1 MNRRRVAANSTLM
14 LRSYSTG
21 SGNDQESI
29 VIKKLKDLQERSRLN
44 PDSVIDRDLYKILCM
59 RETLEMAY
67 QSLKSKPGQMTPGG
81 FGVNPETL
89 DGMSSIVIDTIVEKL
104 KSETFQFQPGRRV
117 QIPKAS
123 GDGTRPLTIAS
134 PRDKLVQEAM
144 RMVLEAV
151 YEPTFADNSHGFRP
165 GRSCHSAL
173 KMVKHQFQPVN

>member
-1 MNRRRVAANSTLM
+1 VNRRRVAANSTLM

-21 SGNDQESI
+21 SASDQESI
-29 VIKKLKDLQERSRLN
+29 VIKKLKELQERSRLN

-67 QSLKSKPGQMTPGG
+67 QSLKSKPGQMTP
-81 FGVNPETL
+81 GVNPETL

-151 YEPTFADNSHGFRP
+151 YEPTFADYSHGFRP
-165 GRSCHSAL
+165 ARSCHSAL
-173 KMVKHQFQPVN
+173 NMVKHQFQPVN

>member
-1 MNRRRVAANSTLM
+1 MNRTRVAANSTLM

-21 SGNDQESI
+21 SANDQESI

-44 PDSVIDRDLYKILCM
+44 PHSVIDRDLYKILSM

-67 QSLKSKPGQMTPGG
+67 QSLKSKRQMT
-81 FGVNPETL
+81 VNPETL
-89 DGMSSIVIDTIVEKL
+89 DGISSIVIDTIVEKL

-117 QIPKAS
+117 EIPKAS
-123 GDGTRPLTIAS
+123 GETRALTIAS

-144 RMVLEAV
+144 RMVLEGV
-151 YEPTFADNSHGFRP
+151 YEPTFTDNSHGFRP

>member
-1 MNRRRVAANSTLM
+1 MNRTRVAANSTLM

-21 SGNDQESI
+21 SANDQESI

-44 PDSVIDRDLYKILCM
+44 PHSVIDRDLYKILSM

-67 QSLKSKPGQMTPGG
+67 QSLKSKRQMT
-81 FGVNPETL
+81 VNPETL
-89 DGMSSIVIDTIVEKL
+89 DGISSIVIDTIVEKL

-117 QIPKAS
+117 EIPKGS
-123 GDGTRPLTIAS
+123 GETRALTIAS

-144 RMVLEAV
+144 RMVLEVV
-151 YEPTFADNSHGFRP
+151 YEPTFPDNSHGFRP

>member
-21 SGNDQESI
+21 SASDQESI

-44 PDSVIDRDLYKILCM
+44 PDSVIDRDLYKILSM

-67 QSLKSKPGQMTPGG
+67 QSLKSKPLPQTP
-81 FGVNPETL
+81 GVNPSRL

-117 QIPKAS
+117 QIQAS
-123 GDGTRPLTIAS
+123 ASGTRPLTIAS

-151 YEPTFADNSHGFRP
+151 YEPTFADYSHGFRP
-165 GRSCHSAL
+165 ARSCHSAL